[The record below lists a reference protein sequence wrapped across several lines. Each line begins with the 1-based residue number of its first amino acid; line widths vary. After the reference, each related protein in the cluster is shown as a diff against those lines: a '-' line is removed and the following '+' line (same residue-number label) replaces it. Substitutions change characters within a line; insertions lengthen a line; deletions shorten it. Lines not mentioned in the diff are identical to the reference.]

1 MKSLVPVAAMLGLA
15 GNVQAHDSD
24 MPAMVHLAEH
34 GWLVMTVLALI
45 FIVLPLF
52 RRRS

>member
-15 GNVQAHDSD
+15 GNVRHMISD

-34 GWLVMTVLALI
+34 GWLVMTVIALA

-52 RRRS
+52 RRGS

>member
-1 MKSLVPVAAMLGLA
+1 MKPLVPAAGILGLV
-15 GNVQAHDSD
+15 GNAQAHDTD

-52 RRRS
+52 RRHS

>member
-34 GWLVMTVLALI
+34 GWLVMTVIALV
-45 FIVLPLF
+45 FIILPPF
-52 RRRS
+52 RRGS